1 MPGPHFPLSPACTLR
16 KARDMCLPVLEHAD
30 QGLST
35 SDKAPRT
42 EKALTAD
49 GVLEAG
55 VHYLQRSND
64 LTGNAE
70 RYQVLRSFRDYG
82 FREEHVVPH
91 EHVVPYW
98 RTALPS
104 EHNTER

>member
-1 MPGPHFPLSPACTLR
+1 
-16 KARDMCLPVLEHAD
+16 MCLPVLGHAD
-30 QGLST
+30 QGLFTFDKT
-35 SDKAPRT
+35 SRT

-49 GVLEAG
+49 GVLEAS
-55 VHYLQRSND
+55 VHYLQGGND

-91 EHVVPYW
+91 EHVQASKTLEKPHFATD
-98 RTALPS
+98 RL
-104 EHNTER
+104 